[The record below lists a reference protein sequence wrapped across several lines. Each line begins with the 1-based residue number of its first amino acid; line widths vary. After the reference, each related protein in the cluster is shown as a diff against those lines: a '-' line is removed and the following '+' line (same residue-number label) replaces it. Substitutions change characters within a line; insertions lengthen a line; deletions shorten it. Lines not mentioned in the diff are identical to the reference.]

1 MPILKSQL
9 KYVITFNVLFH
20 FFFQAGCIHFASNTT
35 DLRILVLLFNPD
47 KKSLLGFIPNNQS
60 GFLDR
65 LKKVILSQKKT
76 NGARH
81 EQVSKN

>member
-1 MPILKSQL
+1 MKIVDFDFIDFISIHL
-9 KYVITFNVLFH
+9 
-20 FFFQAGCIHFASNTT
+20 QAGCIHFASNTT

-60 GFLDR
+60 GFLER
-65 LKKVILSQKKT
+65 LKKVIMSQKKT

-81 EQVSKN
+81 EQVRFCFLIE